1 MYRKF
6 LFFSIV
12 VVGIFFAL
20 AVFAQTCPHVYE
32 GINCGANWYCN
43 GCQSTCPTCPGGAP
57 GPANATVLNYVNC
70 TCNCAGGEIIC
81 GGLCTTPDTSCPADR
96 NREDASTCPAQE
108 GCGECLAGYS
118 PNPAAPDVP
127 NACIKAAYI
136 DYANIGYF
144 QISGDL
150 KSTGGDLYLA
160 SGKALRI
167 DGAGTTTLNI
177 GNYTGTTLNMTL
189 LGGFVVGAPTGG
201 SKGAGTINAEQLCV
215 QGSCR
220 TTWPEAVNA
229 FVDEGNVG
237 FGPTAMLGTNDNVP
251 LAFEINNSE
260 KMRLTAGGN
269 LGIGTTNPNARL
281 EIYGGD
287 LMLNGPFA
295 SSNVINFSADG
306 TPRMALVRSASS
318 NDLKIAS
325 FNAGIGEF
333 VTFDY
338 EAGNVGI
345 GTTTPAIP
353 LEVNGFIAS
362 NSASNALKTGSS
374 GGDYSVAMYSNATT
388 GFIQVANYAHTGGVR
403 PLSLNPSG
411 GNVGVGIVSPA
422 YKLDVA
428 GQINADTNATPAVR
442 GRSSA
447 ADGYGGYFRADG
459 TGNSYGVY
467 SLGNGAGGYFR
478 DLDSSGYTLV
488 GFSNEGVL
496 AYGSYAG
503 VDANGGTYGV
513 YASGTSYGGYF
524 RMDSAGGYAL
534 FGQSFNANSWA
545 GYFTGGKGVFTTQ
558 LCLGAEGNCRTD
570 WPAGAAPGGANT
582 NVQFNDSGNFGGEG
596 TLTYNKTTDTLTVG
610 GGGLLYVGGTI
621 ASGGEILDTN
631 YGIRSM
637 GPTAGGY
644 FRDNLQSGYALVG
657 YGDIGILAVGN
668 DYAGYFFG
676 GVYVSGGE
684 VVGENL
690 NVGGYSA
697 AGGFIRA
704 GTYLSVGASSST
716 DDDYIYFDDGSQSL
730 KWNEGQTR
738 FELSEDS
745 IIYGL
750 ISATGDISSISG
762 GSIQAYNNTNQ
773 MAIRIRHDGTNGI
786 IEPSSTGVDYG
797 NLVLQ
802 SNYAGRYVIAQ
813 DDFGVT
819 GGAVVGSVANMGSG
833 TLNAAQLC
841 INGVCQGSWPSGT
854 IGGSG
859 TANYLAKFTAGTTIG
874 NSLIFDN
881 GTNVGIGT
889 ASPGAKLDINGNLK
903 IGTLSGVLQASS
915 GTVSGG
921 ATTSNLP
928 EGSNL
933 YYTDTRARNA
943 ISAGAGPVNYTP
955 STGVI
960 SFSGPLVTVY
970 GGTGGTATPTAGAV
984 AYGTGSAY
992 AFTTAGSAG
1001 QFLQSNGTGAPT
1013 WATIP
1018 PGVSGSGTAN
1028 YVAKFTGGTT
1038 VGNSQIIDNG
1048 TSVGIGS
1055 ALSVSGDLS
1064 ADGNTPSG
1072 CAWTSYAASVTCSNG
1087 QFVAGVRYSA
1097 STVSAYCCEL

>member
-1 MYRKF
+1 M
-6 LFFSIV
+6 
-12 VVGIFFAL
+12 
-20 AVFAQTCPHVYE
+20 
-32 GINCGANWYCN
+32 
-43 GCQSTCPTCPGGAP
+43 
-57 GPANATVLNYVNC
+57 
-70 TCNCAGGEIIC
+70 
-81 GGLCTTPDTSCPADR
+81 
-96 NREDASTCPAQE
+96 
-108 GCGECLAGYS
+108 
-118 PNPAAPDVP
+118 
-127 NACIKAAYI
+127 YI
-136 DYANIGYF
+136 D
-144 QISGDL
+144 
-150 KSTGGDLYLA
+150 T
-160 SGKALRI
+160 
-167 DGAGTTTLNI
+167 
-177 GNYTGTTLNMTL
+177 
-189 LGGFVVGAPTGG
+189 
-201 SKGAGTINAEQLCV
+201 
-215 QGSCR
+215 
-220 TTWPEAVNA
+220 
-229 FVDEGNVG
+229 
-237 FGPTAMLGTNDNVP
+237 
-251 LAFEINNSE
+251 
-260 KMRLTAGGN
+260 
-269 LGIGTTNPNARL
+269 
-281 EIYGGD
+281 
-287 LMLNGPFA
+287 
-295 SSNVINFSADG
+295 
-306 TPRMALVRSASS
+306 
-318 NDLKIAS
+318 
-325 FNAGIGEF
+325 
-333 VTFDY
+333 
-338 EAGNVGI
+338 AGNVGI
-345 GTTTPAIP
+345 GTTTPAVP
-353 LEVNGFIAS
+353 LEVNGFIVS
-362 NSASNALKTGSS
+362 NSASNALKAGSL
-374 GGDYSVAMYSNATT
+374 GGDYSVAMYSSATT

-428 GQINADTNATPAVR
+428 GQINADTNATPAVQ
-442 GRSSA
+442 GRTTA
-447 ADGYGGYFRADG
+447 ADGFGGSFRADG

-478 DLDSSGYTLV
+478 DLDNSGYTLV

-570 WPAGAAPGGANT
+570 WPVGAAPGGANT

-657 YGDIGILAVGN
+657 YGDTGILAVGN

-716 DDDYIYFDDGSQSL
+716 DDDYIYFDSGSENLRWYESQGEFRFSDDIFSDG
-730 KWNEGQTR
+730 W
-738 FELSEDS
+738 LSGTQLTVRSGGYNQAVDTS
-745 IIYGL
+745 NTKSTVMWHMGTYGL
-750 ISATGDISSISG
+750 LET
-762 GSIQAYNNTNQ
+762 Q
-773 MAIRIRHDGTNGI
+773 
-786 IEPSSTGVDYG
+786 STTTDAG
-797 NLVLQ
+797 NLVLR
-802 SNYAGRYVIAQ
+802 SHTAYPANYVEVQ
-813 DDFGVT
+813 DELRVT
-819 GGAVVGSVANMGSG
+819 SSLTVVGNATVSG
-833 TLNAAQLC
+833 QNVCLQNG
-841 INGVCQGSWPSGT
+841 INCPAGGGT

-921 ATTSNLP
+921 ATTSDLP
-928 EGSNL
+928 EGTNL
-933 YYTDTRARNA
+933 YYTDARARAA

-970 GGTGGTATPTAGAV
+970 GGTGGTATPTAGGV
-984 AYGTGSAY
+984 AYGNGSSY
-992 AFTTAGSAG
+992 AFTAAGSTG

-1018 PGVSGSGTAN
+1018 SGVSGSGTAN

-1048 TSVGIGS
+1048 TSVGIGWSPMANVKLDINGSTYIDGNLGLGTYNPSYKIHAIGDIYTTGTLRGS